1 VSRDFIM
8 NRISRRPGEKKP
20 GSSSQLIAGQKEI
33 SSNDGDILT
42 RAPSR
47 KRPNPLAASRR
58 DAPVTCAS
66 CGREVRRRGR
76 LQRYCSTRC
85 RKRGHYAQKVR
96 RGDFS
101 TPRMLDTALG
111 TTLLQ
116 KGSKYNALQRAKT
129 LSSYDIFGP
138 EEVLAIEVFDRPWRR
153 AISTDGVRSEI
164 SRLRART
171 LVESLGICE
180 SQRATAEP

>member
-1 VSRDFIM
+1 MI
-8 NRISRRPGEKKP
+8 RRPPDFARINNDDGELVLP
-20 GSSSQLIAGQKEI
+20 VLA
-33 SSNDGDILT
+33 D
-42 RAPSR
+42 APPSVREAR
-47 KRPNPLAASRR
+47 KAAFKASRR
-58 DAPVTCAS
+58 DAPVVCAS
-66 CGREVRRRGR
+66 CGRQLRRRGR

-85 RKRGHYAQKVR
+85 RKRAHYAQRVR

-101 TPRMLDTALG
+101 TPKLSDTALG

-116 KGSKYNALQRAKT
+116 KGSKYNALQRAKA

-138 EEVLAIEVFDRPWRR
+138 EEVLAIEVFDRPWQR

-164 SRLRART
+164 SRLRAGT
-171 LVESLGICE
+171 LVESLGICG

>member
-1 VSRDFIM
+1 LPGAGKKNAGGRSL
-8 NRISRRPGEKKP
+8 RR
-20 GSSSQLIAGQKEI
+20 AGKRNFDMTNI
-33 SSNDGDILT
+33 T
-42 RAPSR
+42 RCGPSR
-47 KRPNPLAASRR
+47 KAAFKASRR
-58 DAPVTCAS
+58 DAPVVCAS
-66 CGREVRRRGR
+66 CGRQVRRRGR
-76 LQRYCSTRC
+76 LQRYCNTRC